1 MNFDVRWSPEM
12 TDYYKHG
19 STVEYLDGKK
29 VVFFKNNMLS
39 PGAILAKWV
48 SNPNYQGDRGFMQL
62 PLLEKGECYHIALQ
76 AIASPNPSPLIK
88 ITFYNRVEEVIG
100 TKLISNNEG
109 GFTYPPKAYAYAIE
123 LLNNGIEELFLQKIS
138 ITSNRKGGEVL
149 E

>member
-1 MNFDVRWSPEM
+1 MNFDVKWSPEM
-12 TDYYKHG
+12 SDYYKHG
-19 STVEYLDGKK
+19 STVEYLDENR

-62 PLLEKGECYHIALQ
+62 PLLEKGKSYHIALQ
-76 AIASPNPSPLIK
+76 AKASPNPSPLIK

-100 TKLISNNEG
+100 SQLISNNEG
-109 GFTYPPKAYAYAIE
+109 GFTYPQKAYAYAIE
-123 LLNNGIEELFLQKIS
+123 LLNNGIEELFFQKIN
-138 ITSNRKGGEVL
+138 ITSNRKGGEAL